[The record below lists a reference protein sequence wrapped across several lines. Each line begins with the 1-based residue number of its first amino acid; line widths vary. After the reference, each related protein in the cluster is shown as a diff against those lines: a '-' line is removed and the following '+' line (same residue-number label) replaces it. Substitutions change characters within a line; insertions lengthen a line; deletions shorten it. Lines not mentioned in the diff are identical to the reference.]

1 MQNPVSSHHT
11 IDLNARAY
19 LHPLE
24 ARHGLKKTGP
34 TSECSNCTK
43 TRAFYEF
50 LFFKA
55 SLTIIFF
62 SPFDMIFFFYY
73 YYFAGELSHDLHCH
87 LLDWLSR
94 GKQGLRHCNT
104 GPRCHNKAAGRL
116 YIPLC
121 FHCISIH
128 RSSRTKGLTELTM
141 DCHLDLSS
149 LADTQK

>member
-62 SPFDMIFFFYY
+62 SPFDMIFFLLLLFCERAFTR
-73 YYFAGELSHDLHCH
+73 FA
-87 LLDWLSR
+87 
-94 GKQGLRHCNT
+94 
-104 GPRCHNKAAGRL
+104 
-116 YIPLC
+116 
-121 FHCISIH
+121 
-128 RSSRTKGLTELTM
+128 
-141 DCHLDLSS
+141 LSS
-149 LADTQK
+149 PGLAIERQAGAEAL